1 MLKEFK
7 RRTNIGVGF
16 GWIIMLIGSVQARS
30 QSSAASVLGLCLLL
44 VGAVLFVWGCV
55 QYAKGKGQS
64 GYWGALGLL
73 WLLGL
78 VALFF
83 LPDRHK
89 TQGAA

>member
-7 RRTNIGVGF
+7 RRTNTGVGF

-30 QSSAASVLGLCLLL
+30 QSSGASVLGLCLLL

-83 LPDRHK
+83 LPDRNK
-89 TQGAA
+89 TQAAA